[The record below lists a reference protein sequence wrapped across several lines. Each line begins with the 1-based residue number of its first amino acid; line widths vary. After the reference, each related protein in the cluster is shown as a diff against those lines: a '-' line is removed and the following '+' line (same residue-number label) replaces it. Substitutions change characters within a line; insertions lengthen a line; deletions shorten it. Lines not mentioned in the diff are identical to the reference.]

1 MPRFAVRD
9 IPFSIL
15 STGANG
21 AVALSVANAANLNPT
36 TGVCGSVWLFPT
48 GTPKAS
54 TIFDKSQSGTT
65 SSYYFAL
72 AADGSP
78 TAFTTIGGVAKN
90 LNLGSKSRRVKWNS
104 WNLYEVG
111 FYNGVLEMFLNG
123 ARLTEEITG
132 ITGELGVTTEALRI
146 GSYFSGMLGLN
157 FEGFIYRPRLY
168 SRTPT
173 TAEHQSYWYNR
184 GRDGDMESNNLLLDL
199 AMVEGT
205 GTNIDDVSTYDTDAT
220 MGAITSWSS
229 QVPSKLRTAVSISR
243 DSAYTAPV
251 TAVAASGTITV
262 TDYEF
267 LAGKEST
274 NTVTITD
281 WTAMAA
287 GTLTILDGVDAIPV
301 VEGVDFTAATS
312 NEQTAI
318 NMAAGIDTAVGDSI
332 TAVVGTTITISIPGE
347 NDGASLT
354 WDSGGVTLGS
364 ATFSG
369 GFDATQVNFGATNT
383 VFGAGTAIGASNDD
397 AATNLAATIN
407 GAEGGVV
414 TAVAVGPVVTITY
427 DVEGTSGNTWVTT
440 ESAANG
446 GTTSG
451 GLTFSGGTLAGG
463 IDAVAEQVRTAVST
477 ARTAVS

>member
-1 MPRFAVRD
+1 
-9 IPFSIL
+9 
-15 STGANG
+15 
-21 AVALSVANAANLNPT
+21 
-36 TGVCGSVWLFPT
+36 
-48 GTPKAS
+48 
-54 TIFDKSQSGTT
+54 
-65 SSYYFAL
+65 
-72 AADGSP
+72 
-78 TAFTTIGGVAKN
+78 
-90 LNLGSKSRRVKWNS
+90 
-104 WNLYEVG
+104 
-111 FYNGVLEMFLNG
+111 
-123 ARLTEEITG
+123 
-132 ITGELGVTTEALRI
+132 
-146 GSYFSGMLGLN
+146 
-157 FEGFIYRPRLY
+157 
-168 SRTPT
+168 
-173 TAEHQSYWYNR
+173 
-184 GRDGDMESNNLLLDL
+184 
-199 AMVEGT
+199 
-205 GTNIDDVSTYDTDAT
+205 
-220 MGAITSWSS
+220 
-229 QVPSKLRTAVSISR
+229 
-243 DSAYTAPV
+243 
-251 TAVAASGTITV
+251 
-262 TDYEF
+262 
-267 LAGKEST
+267 
-274 NTVTITD
+274 
-281 WTAMAA
+281 MAA

-301 VEGVDFTAATS
+301 VEGVDFTASTS